1 MLDSF
6 LMLTINLT
14 CLSFKT
20 HNRNILYENRI
31 IILCIK
37 LLINSRIEGVGHSFI
52 NEEENDR
59 DDHCHEAQDVVG
71 LKRGKGFGVI
81 ILIVS

>member
-6 LMLTINLT
+6 LMFTINLT

-20 HNRNILYENRI
+20 HNWNILYENRI

-37 LLINSRIEGVGHSFI
+37 LLINSSIERVGDSFI
-52 NEEENDR
+52 NEEENNR

-71 LKRGKGFGVI
+71 LKRCEGFGVI
-81 ILIVS
+81 VLIVG